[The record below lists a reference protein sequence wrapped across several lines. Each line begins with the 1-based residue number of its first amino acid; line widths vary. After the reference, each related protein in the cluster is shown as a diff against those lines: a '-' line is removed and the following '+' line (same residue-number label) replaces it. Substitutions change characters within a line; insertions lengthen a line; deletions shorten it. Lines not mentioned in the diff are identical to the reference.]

1 MMEQR
6 VCRND
11 QDELGGGEGVLD
23 KRFAAHR
30 RVTISADSPGRE
42 FFFSFSLLSF
52 FSFLSFSSFFLFI
65 FFFKEGLVWTTL
77 FPSVEGFCC
86 GLEFGFCSE
95 ESVSLPL
102 RTALFHNKHDE
113 GSQDFLG

>member
-65 FFFKEGLVWTTL
+65 FFLRKVWFGQLCFPVLKAFAVDLSLVFVQRKA
-77 FPSVEGFCC
+77 FPS
-86 GLEFGFCSE
+86 L
-95 ESVSLPL
+95 
-102 RTALFHNKHDE
+102 
-113 GSQDFLG
+113 